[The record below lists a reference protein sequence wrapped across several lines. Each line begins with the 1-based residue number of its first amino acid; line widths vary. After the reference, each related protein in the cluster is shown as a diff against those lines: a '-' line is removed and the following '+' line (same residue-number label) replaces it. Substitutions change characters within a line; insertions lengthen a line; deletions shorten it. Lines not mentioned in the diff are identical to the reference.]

1 MNNKGSTLSA
11 VIDSFMP
18 YIEKKA
24 YGLNV
29 PGLDINDFRQEAI
42 IALASAIET
51 YDESRDARFSTYAIT
66 CINNRLTDMVRSASS
81 GKNKLL
87 NESLSLSGEDEQN
100 ASSYVESPE
109 EMVIIREEYR
119 ELLAKIAHDLT
130 ELERDALLM
139 FNSGYSYAEIAEKKN
154 TTPKAIGN
162 ALQRARNKLK
172 KD

>member
-51 YDESRDARFSTYAIT
+51 YDESRDARFSD
-66 CINNRLTDMVRSASS
+66 R
-81 GKNKLL
+81 
-87 NESLSLSGEDEQN
+87 
-100 ASSYVESPE
+100 
-109 EMVIIREEYR
+109 
-119 ELLAKIAHDLT
+119 
-130 ELERDALLM
+130 
-139 FNSGYSYAEIAEKKN
+139 NSVV
-154 TTPKAIGN
+154 
-162 ALQRARNKLK
+162 
-172 KD
+172 